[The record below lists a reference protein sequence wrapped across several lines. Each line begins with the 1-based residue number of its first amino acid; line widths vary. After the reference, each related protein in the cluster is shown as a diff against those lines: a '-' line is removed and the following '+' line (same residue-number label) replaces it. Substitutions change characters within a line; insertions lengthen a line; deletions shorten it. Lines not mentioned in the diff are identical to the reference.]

1 MFSEKSIK
9 KFPVYS
15 KLNIL
20 IIGQP
25 QEERDRILRDTTF
38 WGQEVKIHYC
48 SSPQSLTRLL
58 KGDTFFEL
66 LVYDYA
72 NNVSKWDLYKKVLEN
87 CEIITLFIIVSKIV
101 EPIEKILN
109 RDNVYCIPFGAKN
122 TRHLNCSLRT
132 IRNHVIRNRKY
143 LYHLFDKS
151 FDDYLIG
158 LTIDNHKHNFEEGI
172 SQLLSGL
179 RGLFDF
185 EVVLALM
192 KEEDNSTQIFQYDE
206 QIDFCSLLTSKNG
219 IHKVCEDFLE
229 GHTTYIPSEFLYKD
243 FLRFN
248 ATREKAQI
256 LERYFKDA
264 NYCGLC
270 HLLGYRS
277 LIFIPFRTASQN
289 KWMFLFADKKANKAS
304 EKICQYFEEKMPFLT
319 AIISYLEQYWQEKT
333 LLNLH
338 RHSLNTGHIGVWE
351 YEVDTRKI
359 NSSGLKA
366 LFPYLKM
373 PDELT
378 EWWQYIHP
386 SDRVSFWHAVKPCI
400 QGATN
405 TFAIDHRV
413 LLPGDRQVW
422 VRTIGECVSRKGK
435 YAQKL
440 IGVGMDIT
448 SFMESEQELKH
459 TNEKLQVALEL
470 GNIGLWSWDIL
481 KNKYIMNQSS
491 TDMFRL
497 KYKRTYNLE
506 DWLNCIVPAQRE
518 LVRKELGET
527 LTKEDGVLNIQ
538 YQIYYRGL
546 YKRWID
552 TYGRIS
558 ARDSKGNPIRIS
570 GTHVDI
576 TDKKMLERELASEVI
591 INSLYAGFARSLLKM
606 KTEEEVTRMVCQTG
620 VDILNSSFCF
630 AGYYDPDQGKYFF
643 QGVDKSKTNRLALS
657 LNAEELSKNEPFL
670 HRFIS
675 SGMPLIMNEVASEEN
690 ILFGK
695 ISMRRLLFYPSYTPS
710 HELVLIIAVNSKDNY
725 TPSNWE
731 SIEWM
736 ASVYAQALE
745 RIRLENKNLQKT
757 KELEKTVEQL
767 KKTLN
772 MVKQLHGLL
781 PICARCKKIRDD
793 AGYWHE
799 VEVYI
804 RQHTEA
810 EFSHGIC
817 PQCAEELYG
826 DFLK

>member
-9 KFPVYS
+9 RFPVYS

-25 QEERDRILRDTTF
+25 QEERDRILRDATF
-38 WGQEVKIHYC
+38 WRQEVKIHYC
-48 SSPQSLTRLL
+48 SSPKSLTRLL
-58 KGDTFFEL
+58 EEDTVFEL

-72 NNVSKWDLYKKVLEN
+72 NNASKWDLYKEILEN
-87 CEIITLFIIVSKIV
+87 CEIITLFIIVSKILK
-101 EPIEKILN
+101 PIEKILN
-109 RDNVYCIPFGAKN
+109 RDNVYCVPFGSKN

-132 IRNHVIRNRKY
+132 IRNHIVRNRKY
-143 LYHLFDKS
+143 LYHLFDKA

-172 SQLLSGL
+172 SQLLRGL

-185 EVVLALM
+185 EVVLALR
-192 KEEDNSTQIFQYDE
+192 KEGDHSTQIFKYDE
-206 QIDFCSLLTSKNG
+206 QKNFCSLLTSKNG
-219 IHKVCEDFLE
+219 ICKVCEDFLE
-229 GHTTYIPSEFLYKD
+229 SHTTYIPSEFLYKD

-256 LERYFKDA
+256 LERCFKNTD
-264 NYCGLC
+264 YCGLC

-289 KWMFLFADKKANKAS
+289 KWMFLFADKKADKAS
-304 EKICQYFEEKMPFLT
+304 EKICQYFEEKIPFLT
-319 AIISYLEQYWQEKT
+319 AIISYLEQYWHEKT
-333 LLNLH
+333 LLNLYQ
-338 RHSLNTGHIGVWE
+338 HSLNTGRIGVWE
-351 YEVDTRKI
+351 YEVETRKI
-359 NSSGLKA
+359 NSSGLQA

-386 SDRVSFWHAVKPCI
+386 LDRLNFWHAVKPCI
-400 QGATN
+400 QGAIN
-405 TFAIDHRV
+405 TFLIDHRL
-413 LLPGDRQVW
+413 LLPEDRQVW

-435 YAQKL
+435 YAEKL
-440 IGVGMDIT
+440 IGIGMDIT
-448 SFMESEQELKH
+448 SFMESGQKLKH
-459 TNEKLQVALEL
+459 TKEKLQVALEL
-470 GNIGLWSWDIL
+470 SDIGLWSWDIL
-481 KNKYIMNQSS
+481 KDEYIMNQSS
-491 TDMFRL
+491 IDMFRL
-497 KYKRTYNLE
+497 KYKGTCNLE

-546 YKRWID
+546 YKRWIH
-552 TYGRIS
+552 TYGKIS
-558 ARDSKGNPIRIS
+558 AKDSRGNPIRIS

-576 TDKKMLERELASEVI
+576 TDKKMLEKQLDREVI

-606 KTEEEVTRMVCQTG
+606 QTEEEVTQMVCQMG
-620 VDILNSSFCF
+620 VNILNSSFCF
-630 AGYYDPDQGKYFF
+630 AGYYDPDAGKYFF
-643 QGVDKSKTNRLALS
+643 QGIDKSKTDRLALS

-675 SGMPLIMNEVASEEN
+675 AGVPLIINRVESKEN

-695 ISMRRLLFYPSYTPS
+695 ISTSRLLFYPSYTPS
-710 HELVLIIAVNSKDNY
+710 HELVLIIAVNSNDNY

-736 ASVYAQALE
+736 ASMYAQALE

-757 KELEKTVEQL
+757 EELERTVEQL
-767 KKTLN
+767 KEALN

-793 AGYWHE
+793 TGYWHE

-804 RQHTEA
+804 REHTEA